1 MLKDQLI
8 VITGASGGIGRAV
21 AEVCAREGARLVLH
35 FNQQADGAASIASNL
50 SGQHGTAVCC
60 VGADL
65 AEPDAPARLMAAAA
79 ELGDR
84 LDGWVNA
91 AALQRP
97 GLALTEDPAALAEQ
111 LAVNVAGLQR
121 CCVAALAAML
131 PQRHGSIV
139 NIGSVASRV
148 PGRGQ
153 SSYAA
158 TKGAVEALT
167 RALAVEHARR
177 GIRVNCVLPGPID
190 TGMLSGL
197 RARGGEAEVLARV
210 PLGRLGRPAEVAEL
224 VAFLLSGR
232 ASFITGGCHVVD
244 GGMSLA

>member
-1 MLKDQLI
+1 MLKNQLI
-8 VITGASGGIGRAV
+8 VITGASGGIGQAI
-21 AEVCAREGARLVLH
+21 AQVCAREGARLVLH
-35 FNQQADGAASIASNL
+35 FHQQRDAMEELASKL
-50 SGQHGTAVCC
+50 SGHHGTAVRCI
-60 VGADL
+60 GTDL
-65 AEPDAPARLMAAAA
+65 ADPDAAVRLVAAATD
-79 ELGDR
+79 LGGR

-97 GLALTEDPAALAEQ
+97 GLALTEDPLALSQQ
-111 LAVNVAGLQR
+111 LAVNVTGLQR

-177 GIRVNCVLPGPID
+177 GIRVNAVLPGPVD
-190 TGMLSGL
+190 TGMLAGL
-197 RARGGEAEVLARV
+197 RARGGEAELLARV
-210 PLGRLGRPAEVAEL
+210 PMGRLGQPAEVAEL
-224 VAFLLSGR
+224 VAFLLSER